1 MILRRPQGGRVSRE
15 PEEEYTQE
23 SWWSVRRRVLEL
35 WPGVSAERVHMVL
48 RAASERGTPGV
59 QPLLERAIELGGK
72 EAADLLMAPVADT
85 FPFPDYRDRPSTI
98 LALDALIRA
107 GGDPT
112 PALPA
117 LAQALGDRHC
127 AAGAAHTLR
136 RAALAGFDLEPLR
149 AVLNASDDDRGELH
163 AVRRLAFMDRP
174 DRRDIL
180 AQLAQ
185 VYADQRVGN
194 LSEGIGLVEE
204 LLGSADAA
212 TRSIGDDV
220 LSALLAA
227 GRDLYRCW
235 FALLPALRRVLAR
248 GDTTQRRRALRAL
261 DQFRCTPKY
270 AVGLSEGEAAE
281 QALPTLT
288 ALLVDVAPL
297 LATDSA
303 RAAATVILHF
313 TERGASAEGV
323 VEALTQALTHAD
335 DQVRS
340 ACSQALS
347 LHLARTGA
355 EEALP
360 QGASWRR
367 SFATT
372 DDPLRPADKPAR
384 CARCGELAA
393 RTIYEHNDGAQFYS
407 TTTWET
413 RCAACGVYQVHV
425 FQAPG

>member
-1 MILRRPQGGRVSRE
+1 MSRE
-15 PEEEYTQE
+15 PEEEYTRE
-23 SWWSVRRRVLEL
+23 SWWSIRRRLLKL

-48 RAASERGTPGV
+48 RAASESGTPGV

-72 EAADLLMAPVADT
+72 EAADLLMVPVADT
-85 FPFPDYRDRPSTI
+85 FPFPDYRDRPSTV
-98 LALDALIRA
+98 LALNALIRA

-127 AAGAAHTLR
+127 AAGAIGTLR
-136 RAALAGFDLEPLR
+136 RAAIAGFDLEPLR
-149 AVLNASDDDRGELH
+149 AVLEATDDDSGELH
-163 AVRRLAFMDRP
+163 TVRRLAFMERP
-174 DRRDIL
+174 DRKDTL
-180 AQLAQ
+180 ARLAQ
-185 VYADQRVGN
+185 VYANQRVAN
-194 LSEGIGLVEE
+194 LREGIGLVEE
-204 LLGSADAA
+204 LLGSPEPA
-212 TRSIGDDV
+212 TRDVGDSV
-220 LSALLAA
+220 LAGLLAA
-227 GRDLYRCW
+227 ERDLYRCW
-235 FALLPALRRVLAR
+235 IALLPALRHFLAR
-248 GDTTQRRRALRAL
+248 GTATQRRQALRAL
-261 DQFRCTPKY
+261 DQFRYTPKY
-270 AVGLSEGEAAE
+270 AVGLTKRQASK

-297 LATDSA
+297 LATDA
-303 RAAATVILHF
+303 AGEAAAVILQF
-313 TERGASAEGV
+313 TELGAAAEGV
-323 VEALTQALTHAD
+323 VEALNQALTHAD

-355 EEALP
+355 EETLP
-360 QGASWRR
+360 KGVSWRR

-372 DDPLRPADKPAR
+372 DDPLRPAEKPAR

-413 RCAACGVYQVHV
+413 RCAACGVYAVHV